1 LQSFLRW
8 MKCKH
13 VRLNIS
19 HRQLTNQWCL
29 LTLHHMTNWFRKFV
43 AILLL
48 LWLPLFSGNALAAS
62 VAMQVP
68 SGHCHDEAMQMMP
81 DMEMSDMVMDPHQA
95 QHNEAS
101 ISADEQSTSC
111 NSCGVC
117 HIACTGYLAMPS
129 VPTVPMQTSACDIT
143 PHLVSFRSI
152 TSTPLVP
159 PPLARA

>member
-1 LQSFLRW
+1 MINGL
-8 MKCKH
+8 
-13 VRLNIS
+13 
-19 HRQLTNQWCL
+19 
-29 LTLHHMTNWFRKFV
+29 RKFV

-81 DMEMSDMVMDPHQA
+81 NMEMSDMVMDPHQP

-101 ISADEQSTSC
+101 ISADEQSPSC

-117 HIACTGYLAMPS
+117 HLACVGYIAMPS
-129 VPTVPMQTSACDIT
+129 LETLVRQVSASDAT
-143 PHLVSFRSI
+143 PYLVSFRSV
-152 TSTPLVP
+152 TFTPLLP
-159 PPLARA
+159 PPLARV

>member
-1 LQSFLRW
+1 MS
-8 MKCKH
+8 
-13 VRLNIS
+13 RLS
-19 HRQLTNQWCL
+19 K
-29 LTLHHMTNWFRKFV
+29 KFV

-81 DMEMSDMVMDPHQA
+81 DMEMSDMGMDSHHS
-95 QHNEAS
+95 QHDETP
-101 ISADEQSTSC
+101 ISADEHSSSC

-117 HIACTGYLAMPS
+117 HLACVGYIAMPS
-129 VPTVPMQTSACDIT
+129 LEAIVRQVSASDAT
-143 PHLVSFRSI
+143 PYLVSFRSV
-152 TSTPLVP
+152 TFVPLLP